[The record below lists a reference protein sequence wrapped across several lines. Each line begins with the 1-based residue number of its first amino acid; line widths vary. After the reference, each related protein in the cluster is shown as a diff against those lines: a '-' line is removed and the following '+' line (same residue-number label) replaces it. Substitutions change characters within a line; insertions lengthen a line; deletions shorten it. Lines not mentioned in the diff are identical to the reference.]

1 MRISPISFKA
11 NDDNIFG
18 KVDIT
23 STEWVN
29 STDDYNDINE
39 WKAFCKPLIEDT
51 FEKVKPD
58 ENIQNA
64 T

>member
-18 KVDIT
+18 KIDIT

-29 STDDYNDINE
+29 SNDDYNDINE
-39 WKAFCKPLIEDT
+39 WKAFCQPDI
-51 FEKVKPD
+51 FERVKPD
-58 ENIQNA
+58 ENIQDA